1 MHLIKHKRVWCFRR
15 DVNVDHVDATKPFFL
30 EGLYTTL
37 FQNHY
42 RCCILC
48 NDGCNSAKSFQKKGG
63 FVIRRFWVNLWTLLL
78 PLQRI
83 VDQRMFVSVHLF
95 VYRKRPGPSA
105 SLTLSTGLDR
115 NWNLLQ
121 TRNRSSKALTGNI
134 APIEPAI
141 VFPTGWNELEHQL

>member
-1 MHLIKHKRVWCFRR
+1 MWMLQSRFFI
-15 DVNVDHVDATKPFFL
+15 FL

-37 FQNHY
+37 FQNQY

-48 NDGCNSAKSFQKKGG
+48 NGCCNSAKSCKKRGG
-63 FVIRRFWVNLWTLLL
+63 FVIRWFWVNLQTVR
-78 PLQRI
+78 RI

-105 SLTLSTGLDR
+105 SLALSTGLDR

-121 TRNRSSKALTGNI
+121 TRNRSSKSSHRKHCTDRTRYRVSHRPEWAGKSALKEESRAEFSFDCAGF
-134 APIEPAI
+134 ERR
-141 VFPTGWNELEHQL
+141 